1 MCVFFRLLE
10 SCAGRTFNDV
20 LYMKRELTTRLNGQH
35 QNVKRVRL
43 FGFPAEIWR
52 CLSVQ
57 YSTRAVERFR
67 TVEYG
72 NFDTYILDREKDF

>member
-20 LYMKRELTTRLNGQH
+20 LCMKRELTTRLNGQP
-35 QNVKRVRL
+35 QNVERVRL
-43 FGFPAEIWR
+43 FGVPKRNLAM
-52 CLSVQ
+52 SVRDVH
-57 YSTRAVERFR
+57 TRAVERFR

-72 NFDTYILDREKDF
+72 NFDSYILDWEKDF